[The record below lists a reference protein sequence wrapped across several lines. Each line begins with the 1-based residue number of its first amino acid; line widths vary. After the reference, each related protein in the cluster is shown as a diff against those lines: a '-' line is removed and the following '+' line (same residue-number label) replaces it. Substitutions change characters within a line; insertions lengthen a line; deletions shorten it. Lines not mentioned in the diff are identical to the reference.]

1 MSVTLVGVDELQGVT
16 MSVGDWQ
23 LIDATVDNSVSI
35 AAVDG
40 DELCV
45 TTGRR
50 VRQAGWTASASHP
63 LVKHGVLGW
72 PPVDVPITIY
82 LPVEDW
88 SFVLAELARWAAV
101 SESTGI
107 VEERDDSARIERL
120 LRAHLTSR

>member
-1 MSVTLVGVDELQGVT
+1 MV
-16 MSVGDWQ
+16 VGDWQ

-63 LVKHGVLGW
+63 LVEDGPLGW
-72 PPVDVPITIY
+72 PPVDALITIY
-82 LPVEDW
+82 LAAADW

-101 SESTGI
+101 SESTGM
-107 VEERDDSARIERL
+107 VEERDESARIEQL
-120 LRAHLTSR
+120 LRAHLVGL